1 MNTSDEKLFGLF
13 KCPLD
18 NDTEVLFASFSLDSL
33 KEKMMAES
41 KKRIKELKHL
51 YNGNDDDFEIE
62 YNDSSISIKFD
73 GERDNLYYIEEIP
86 FIVKPQI

>member
-1 MNTSDEKLFGLF
+1 MKTSDEKLFGLF

-18 NDTEVLFASFSLDSL
+18 NDTEVLYASFNLDSL

-51 YNGNDDDFEIE
+51 YNGNDDDFEI
-62 YNDSSISIKFD
+62 DTSSDSISIKFD
-73 GERDNLYYIEEIP
+73 GELDNLYYIEEIP